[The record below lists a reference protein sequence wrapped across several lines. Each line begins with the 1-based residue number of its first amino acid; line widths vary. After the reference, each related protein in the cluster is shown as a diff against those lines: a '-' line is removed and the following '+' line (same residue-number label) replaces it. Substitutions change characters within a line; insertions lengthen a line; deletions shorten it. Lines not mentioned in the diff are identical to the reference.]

1 MIYSFY
7 FKVPLFVTLVICSII
22 VLQSSFDKPF
32 FKSKP
37 LTGGLLLAGMLL
49 LTFLIRLLYLRN
61 IENDVDTSTWLSAV
75 ISFNHYD
82 SKIWTL
88 LNYSDSRPLTV
99 LPLIAGHWLGLPVG
113 YASAET
119 IGLLFWIG
127 SMFLLYKT
135 FNIFLPKTMTLV
147 VIWSLCLFISTI
159 WYGFAAYNSE
169 HVSIFMIALSV
180 AAYISF
186 VYGKWKNGLVSISVG
201 ILLGSFVYAKFQNA
215 PMGVLIGLFLF
226 IEMGMRKQWKN
237 GILLIFGSIL
247 PTLLINIYFASIEKL
262 DVFWNNYFWN
272 YFYYSFTNQ
281 FSGMPLSS
289 RFSVLRCI
297 RFVLYSANSGI
308 YILTLGVVIVA
319 GFLLNYKSFLKK
331 SGAEIRVFTFS
342 FFLLFLSVYAVLQS
356 GNNFQHYKLYIIIP
370 LLLFAVLIL
379 SQNQLPIRRY
389 LLVFLTAGSLLQ
401 TAINIYTL
409 KDLNGVDETAVLDDE
424 LINTIRQYTITS
436 DPIVVWGWRDAI
448 FVRANRPMGYRDAHV
463 FHFSL
468 QSPLIPYWT
477 RDFISDMEINKPKL
491 FIEAMIPVYSERGHM
506 LRSHDEVPAIYNYVR
521 KHYKLVKEFNGI
533 KIFRRI
539 G

>member
-1 MIYSFY
+1 MIYSLY
-7 FKVPLFVTLVICSII
+7 FKVPLFVTLFLCSII
-22 VLQSSFDKPF
+22 VLQINFDNPF
-32 FKSKP
+32 FKSKRLKSGLV
-37 LTGGLLLAGMLL
+37 LTGMLS

-61 IENDVDTSTWLSAV
+61 FESDVDTSTWLSAV

-113 YASAET
+113 YAASET
-119 IGLLFWIG
+119 IGLIFWIG
-127 SMFLLYKT
+127 GMFLLYKT
-135 FNIFLPKTMTLV
+135 FNIFLPRKMTLV

-159 WYGFAAYNSE
+159 WFGFAAYNSE
-169 HVSIFMIALSV
+169 HVSVFMITLSV

-186 VYGKWKNGLVSISVG
+186 VYGKWKSGFISIFVG

-215 PMGVLIGLFLF
+215 PMGVLIGLFLC
-226 IEMGMRKQWKN
+226 IEMVLGKQWKN
-237 GILLIFGSIL
+237 GILLISGSIL
-247 PTLLINIYFASIEKL
+247 PTLLINIYFATIGKL

-308 YILTLGVVIVA
+308 YILTLGVIIVA
-319 GFLLNYKSFLKK
+319 GLLVSYKSFSKK
-331 SGAEIRVFTFS
+331 SSSEIRLFAFS

-356 GNNFQHYKLYIIIP
+356 GNNFQHYKLYLIVP
-370 LLLFAVLIL
+370 LLLFAVLVL
-379 SQNQLPIRRY
+379 SQNQLQIRRY
-389 LLVFLTAGSLLQ
+389 LIVFLTVGSLAQ
-401 TAINIYTL
+401 TAVNMYTL
-409 KDLNGVDETAVLDDE
+409 KDLTGADETAILDDK
-424 LINTIRQYTITS
+424 LINTIRQYTLSS
-436 DPIVVWGWRDAI
+436 DPIVVWGWRDAV

-477 RDFISDMEINKPKL
+477 RDFISDMEVNKPKL
-491 FIEAMIPVYSERGHM
+491 FIDAMIPVYSERGHM
-506 LRSHDEVPAIYNYVR
+506 LRSHDEVPAIYKYVHKNYR
-521 KHYKLVKEFNGI
+521 LVKQFNGI

-539 G
+539 